1 MIMRTRISLIIAL
14 ALLGLPAAGRAQGTL
29 STLGFGYPAGQIST
43 RAAATGGAIAEFDPL
58 SATNP
63 AAISGFGGSALY
75 LQAEPEYRSLK
86 IGTASENA
94 MIARHPLASVAF
106 PLRSTLLAGVS
117 LSNLLDRS
125 FETNVRGVQH
135 IGDSTLATTN
145 FFKSDGA
152 IADVRVSLAWVP
164 SRWLRLGVAGH
175 AITGDNRL
183 NNSQRFDDS
192 TRFAPLID
200 TSTVT
205 YVGTAVSAG
214 FELFAGSVV
223 GIAGSYRKGGSMSV
237 KHGNETIG
245 TANVPDRMSISAAFI
260 GIKGTTIGARTSK
273 DTWSNMRGL
282 GSAELPISDG
292 WDTSVGADV
301 LGPSLGGRTF
311 QLRAGQRWRTLPF
324 GLATSEVK
332 EKSTS
337 FGLGTLMARGR
348 IGLDLAGIRASRDPV
363 SSAIDLHE
371 TAWTVSVGVTVR
383 P

>member
-1 MIMRTRISLIIAL
+1 MIVRTRTTLLIAL
-14 ALLGLPAAGRAQGTL
+14 ALVGLPAMGRAQGTL

-43 RAAATGGAIAEFDPL
+43 RSAATGGAIAEFDPL

-63 AAISGFGGSALY
+63 AALSSLGGSALY
-75 LQAEPEYRSLK
+75 LQAEPEYRRLK
-86 IGTASENA
+86 IGTSSESA
-94 MIARHPLASVAF
+94 MIARHPLASATF
-106 PLRSTLLAGVS
+106 PLRSTLVAGVS
-117 LSNLLDRS
+117 LSNLLDRT
-125 FETNVRGVQH
+125 FETNVRGVQR

-164 SRWLRLGVAGH
+164 TSWLRLGVAGH

-214 FELFAGSVV
+214 FELFAGSVA

-237 KHGNETIG
+237 KHGDETIA
-245 TANVPDRMSISAAFI
+245 TANVPDRMSISAAFL
-260 GIKGTTIGARTSK
+260 GIKGTTVGARTSK

-282 GSAELPISDG
+282 GSPGLPISDA

-301 LGPSLGGRTF
+301 LGPRLGGRTL
-311 QLRAGQRWRTLPF
+311 QLRVGERWRTLPF

-337 FGLGTLMARGR
+337 FGLGTLLGRGR
-348 IGLDLAGIRASRDPV
+348 IGLDLAGIRASREPV